1 MTKRGIIMVAIGL
14 IAVFLLVG
22 WLTLIIPLSNSDTIQ
37 IILCVAMGLV
47 AVNITGISMIINR
60 IDSLHTENDKKEEQN
75 KTNDNKSDTA
85 E

>member
-1 MTKRGIIMVAIGL
+1 MVAIGL

-47 AVNITGISMIINR
+47 AVNIAGISMIINR

-75 KTNDNKSDTA
+75 KTDDNKSDTA

>member
-1 MTKRGIIMVAIGL
+1 MTKRGIIMVDIGL
-14 IAVFLLVG
+14 IAVVLVVG
-22 WLTLIIPLSNSDTIQ
+22 WLTLIIPLSNSYTIQ

>member
-1 MTKRGIIMVAIGL
+1 MVAIGL

-60 IDSLHTENDKKEEQN
+60 IDSLHTKNDKKEEQN
-75 KTNDNKSDTA
+75 KTDDNKSDTA

>member
-1 MTKRGIIMVAIGL
+1 MVAIGL

>member
-1 MTKRGIIMVAIGL
+1 MVAIGL

-75 KTNDNKSDTA
+75 KTDDNKSDTA

>member
-75 KTNDNKSDTA
+75 KTDDNKSDTA